1 MDRTDQQLEGE
12 TLRLASGHLLGAEED
27 TAPRTYQGFLAK
39 AEPVV
44 EGSCTGDSW
53 LKPVFSLLPL
63 QPTQT
68 EPLAA
73 ETCPCVSLLSPCRP
87 LTPATGPL
95 YVWLPQ
101 HLFQLPVQTTCAC
114 HSHQPRSQG
123 LFPGCPLLWIPS
135 PLSLAAPT
143 PWPPKHTLGLLKHH
157 RWDADP
163 SGLNRIRNEQLLG
176 FTGGSVV
183 KNPPALQETRVRS
196 LIRED
201 PMCCG
206 ATKPV
211 LWSLGAATA
220 EPTATEACKP
230 RASAPQQGRA
240 PQREAG
246 PRQLESSP
254 QGNGDPAQPKIK

>member
-1 MDRTDQQLEGE
+1 MTVDRTDQQVEGE

-27 TAPRTYQGFLAK
+27 TAPRTYQGFIAK

-44 EGSCTGDSW
+44 KGSCTGDSW

-73 ETCPCVSLLSPCRP
+73 ETCPCVSLSCP
-87 LTPATGPL
+87 PAAPYPRHCATL
-95 YVWLPQ
+95 CLAASAS
-101 HLFQLPVQTTCAC
+101 LFQLPVQTTCAC
-114 HSHQPRSQG
+114 HSHQPRSWDQPRSQG
-123 LFPGCPLLWIPS
+123 LFPECPLLWIPS
-135 PLSLAAPT
+135 PLSLAVPT
-143 PWPPKHTLGLLKHH
+143 PRPPKHTLGLLKHH
-157 RWDADP
+157 RWDPDP

-201 PMCCG
+201 PMCCR

-211 LWSLGAATA
+211 LWSLGAATT
-220 EPTATEACKP
+220 EPTG
-230 RASAPQQGRA
+230 S
-240 PQREAG
+240 
-246 PRQLESSP
+246 L
-254 QGNGDPAQPKIK
+254 